1 MQSRVALPAI
11 MKFVHVYAQTKRY
24 QIEVQSRLF
33 YTSLIPL
40 IFAPPGHCC
49 MSVAFR
55 SVVAHVMF
63 HRESRPEGQPPN
75 AEGFNFK
82 LQHMCCPNQAAN
94 PNFDSLVVLCVTAIL
109 F

>member
-1 MQSRVALPAI
+1 
-11 MKFVHVYAQTKRY
+11 
-24 QIEVQSRLF
+24 
-33 YTSLIPL
+33 
-40 IFAPPGHCC
+40 

-94 PNFDSLVVLCVTAIL
+94 SNFDSLVVLCVTAIL
-109 F
+109 L